1 MLWHKIQGAGGVG
14 GAAGSFSFLSNTYQ
28 TTGGSPFTFSS
39 QSLGDTD
46 GDRWILVLGYYS
58 GGDFRDEISS
68 ITLGGTSMTLATRID
83 NESLGTAI
91 FYLKETTSSS
101 ADIVVTAGSS
111 TECGISIYRLISTA
125 TDPFSSGD
133 SRENTSTASVSAS
146 GLAVIA
152 GSTSQNGSTS
162 PTVSSDLSEDFTPY
176 DWDTND
182 YVFGYSTDSGNSTSS
197 IAGASNNYNQSIAA
211 FTYS

>member
-1 MLWHKIQGAGGVG
+1 MLWHKIQGAGSVG
-14 GAAGSFSFLSNTYQ
+14 GAGRFSFLSNTYQ
-28 TTGGSPFTFSS
+28 TTGGSPYTFSS

-46 GDRWILVLGYYS
+46 SNRWILVLGYYS
-58 GGDFRDEISS
+58 GGNFNDEISS
-68 ITLGGTSMTLATRID
+68 ITLGGTSMTLATRIV

-101 ADIVVTAGSS
+101 ADIVVTVDS

-125 TDPFSSGD
+125 TDPLSSGD
-133 SRENTSTASVSAS
+133 SSENTTTASVSAS

-162 PTVSSDLSEDFTPY
+162 PTISSDLSEDFTPY
-176 DWDTND
+176 DWDSND
-182 YVFGYSTDSGNSTSS
+182 YVFGYSTDSGDSTSS
-197 IAGASNNYNQSIAA
+197 ITGASNNYNQSIAA